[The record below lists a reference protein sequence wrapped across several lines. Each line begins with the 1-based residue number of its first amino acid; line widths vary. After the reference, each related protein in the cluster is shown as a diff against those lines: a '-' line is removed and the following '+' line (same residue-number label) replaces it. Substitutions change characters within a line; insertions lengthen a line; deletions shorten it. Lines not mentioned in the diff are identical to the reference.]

1 MVVVMRLAWLVLPA
15 LALVAAGCSGGTKAG
30 GKARE
35 HNVVLTIANHDFG
48 DRDLAEYIAAVRRL
62 SGGSIRLALG
72 DDWRPE
78 QVGFDRGTLADVRK
92 GKVDLA
98 KIAVRSYDQVGI
110 DDFQAVMAPFLVD
123 GLTLEQKVLE
133 SGLPEE
139 MLPGVRRLGVE
150 GLAML
155 PGELRRPLG
164 LERRLLGPSDYRG
177 SVIGSTP
184 GQVSALTFRMLGAT
198 PRAYLTGGLPPW
210 RFDGA
215 ELDLRTLDDDQFAA
229 VGHSSVTANV
239 AFWPRVFSVV
249 GNREVLAKLTSAQR
263 EILREAAR
271 QALAPAIE
279 RLRLEDSSEAGLLCR
294 RERLAF
300 VEATASQLAGLRA
313 AVRPVYAK
321 LEQNPETHALITRI
335 REMKRRPS
343 SLEPAL
349 RCPRSLPHQ
358 TAATPLD
365 GTWEMTAGLVQVV
378 AATHIPRDDARIDVG
393 RYRLVLRR
401 GRVSASVLYSDATS
415 HNTGVFTVRGDTVE
429 LRFPDGED
437 GIYRWNVYRGTLT
450 LRYLPGNK
458 KGPPNPTFAPWH
470 RVAP

>member
-1 MVVVMRLAWLVLPA
+1 MVVVMRLVWLVLPA
-15 LALVAAGCSGGTKAG
+15 LPLAAAGCSSGTKAG

-35 HNVVLTIANHDFG
+35 HAVVLTIATHDFG

-62 SGGSIRLALG
+62 SGGSIRLALR
-72 DDWRPE
+72 DDWRPQ
-78 QVGFDRGTLADVRK
+78 QVGFDRGTLADVRT

-123 GLTLEQKVLE
+123 GLALEQKVLE

-139 MLPGVRRLGVE
+139 MPPGVRRLGVE

-184 GQVSALTFRMLGAT
+184 WQVSALTFRMLGAT
-198 PRAYLTGGLPPW
+198 PRAYFTGALPPW

-215 ELDLRTLDDDQFAA
+215 ELDLRTLDEDQFAA

-249 GNREVLAKLTSAQR
+249 GNREVLAKLTSEQR

-279 RLRLEDSSEAGLLCR
+279 RLRLEDSSEAGAPCR
-294 RERLAF
+294 RDRLAF

-313 AVRPVYAK
+313 AVRPGYAK
-321 LEQNPETHALITRI
+321 LEQNPETRALITRI
-335 REMKRRPS
+335 RGMKRRPS
-343 SLEPAL
+343 SLEPAP
-349 RCPRSLPHQ
+349 RCLRSLPRQ
-358 TAATPLD
+358 TAATPPA
-365 GTWEMTAGLVQVV
+365 GTREMTTRLAQAV
-378 AATHIPRDDARIDVG
+378 ASPHLTREDPQIAVAPSP
-393 RYRLVLRR
+393 LVL
-401 GRVSASVLYSDATS
+401 GA
-415 HNTGVFTVRGDTVE
+415 GIDT
-429 LRFPDGED
+429 P
-437 GIYRWNVYRGTLT
+437 
-450 LRYLPGNK
+450 
-458 KGPPNPTFAPWH
+458 
-470 RVAP
+470 